1 MTPVSLSGIHTAGI
15 IGILE
20 ICHGVPVALKV
31 SPFLLCWRVTLA
43 VLGKDLKESLAAF

>member
-1 MTPVSLSGIHTAGI
+1 MSPVSLSAIHIAGI

-31 SPFLLCWRVTLA
+31 SPFLTLLEA
-43 VLGKDLKESLAAF
+43 TLVVLGKVLEESLGAF